1 MPVAACRG
9 FPDNKY
15 SAAPTFGS
23 LARPIM
29 IFRYSSEFPTEG
41 RRGQPGNVE
50 RLSMKHRL
58 LIADRDAELC
68 EFYRRFLADM
78 GYDAETCT
86 DGLDCLAKLR
96 RATPAVLVLDLELL
110 WGGGDGVL
118 AWLREES
125 RAPGIPV
132 LLTANALDRQDMAE
146 FSGPPVVDYLPKPY
160 TLASLFEK
168 IRSAVAN
175 KGRRDPS
182 GQNSVPSYPRFFVE

>member
-1 MPVAACRG
+1 MSG
-9 FPDNKY
+9 FPRQKVFRGPDFRVFG
-15 SAAPTFGS
+15 APDYGIPRLFCVSHGGT
-23 LARPIM
+23 
-29 IFRYSSEFPTEG
+29 
-41 RRGQPGNVE
+41 RGQPGNVE

-110 WGGGDGVL
+110 WVEATACL
-118 AWLREES
+118 PAARES

-132 LLTANALDRQDMAE
+132 LLTATAANPPDMADQRAASRRLPAE
-146 FSGPPVVDYLPKPY
+146 ALHARWSVREDTLCGRQQGTKGAHQVRISLLATHGFS
-160 TLASLFEK
+160 SNE
-168 IRSAVAN
+168 
-175 KGRRDPS
+175 
-182 GQNSVPSYPRFFVE
+182 